1 MRPFWTM
8 VGIRV
13 VFWVGT
19 ALTLLWAP
27 LHGIDIPADRAYG
40 GLGDLLFGTF
50 EHWDAQWFV
59 HVAQDGYNP
68 VSAAFFPLYPA
79 LVHAL
84 AWVFRST
91 LVAGTLLSLASAG
104 VAAWALAQ
112 LARPLL
118 GDRAARDSVLY
129 LALFPTAFV
138 FTALYSDGLFL
149 ALSTLS
155 FLAAA
160 RGRSWTAG
168 IAGGLAV
175 ATRLV
180 GIALLPALV
189 ILLWKG
195 RSRPGRL
202 VPLLLLPAAIGFYSL
217 YLHLDSGVGDWQA
230 WRHAQTGWQRESGTL
245 GPLTGLWWAI
255 QAGGHGG
262 LQILFHLPRAM
273 AAPGGF
279 DPTDRLG
286 FWNAAHLV
294 LLVVAVWLTWVAWKR
309 LGVAY
314 GVYSAATLLVVLWA
328 PSRGFPLVSLPR
340 FLMDDFPIVLALAAL
355 TRERPVARERLLL
368 GFAAVSAVAGVAF
381 AHALW
386 IA

>member
-1 MRPFWTM
+1 MRPFWTL
-8 VGIRV
+8 VSIRV
-13 VFWVGT
+13 AFWVAT

-27 LHGIDIPADRAYG
+27 LHGVALPADRAYT
-40 GLGDLLFGTF
+40 GLGDLLFATF
-50 EHWDAQWFV
+50 EHWDAQWFL

-68 VSAAFFPLYPA
+68 TSAAFFPLYPA
-79 LVHAL
+79 LLHAL
-84 AWVFRST
+84 HVVFRSY

-112 LARPLL
+112 IARPLL
-118 GDRAARDSVLY
+118 GDRGARDSVLY

-149 ALSTLS
+149 AFSTLA
-155 FLAAA
+155 FLAAL
-160 RGRSWTAG
+160 RGRSWSAG

-180 GIALLPALV
+180 GIALLPALAL
-189 ILLWKG
+189 LLWK
-195 RSRPGRL
+195 RRRPQAVLPL
-202 VPLLLLPAAIGFYSL
+202 VLLPGAVLLYAL
-217 YLHLDSGVGDWQA
+217 YLQHAVGDWMA
-230 WRHAQTGWQRESGTL
+230 WRHAQTGWQRETGPL
-245 GPLTGLWWAI
+245 GPLSGLWWAI

-262 LQILFHLPRAM
+262 LQILLHLPRGLN
-273 AAPGGF
+273 APGGF
-279 DPTDRLG
+279 TPTDRLG

-309 LGVAY
+309 LGAAY
-314 GVYSAATLLVVLWA
+314 GLYSAATLFVVLWA
-328 PSRGFPLVSLPR
+328 PSKGFPLVSLPR

-355 TRERPVARERLLL
+355 TRDRPGRRDGLLI
-368 GFAAVSAVAGVAF
+368 GFAALSAVAGVAF
-381 AHALW
+381 AHAIW